1 MNHRAAL
8 VSLLALVAGCV
19 EPPEPRQSLVITTS
33 SDCSG
38 EYEEA
43 PGRGVEVADF
53 AVDSFEPEE
62 LANVSAVLCD
72 LRRYGYDPPRAC
84 LGRICPPVS
93 GALRCV
99 VGPMLE
105 VDSGRVRVACG
116 QWVDTPQGR
125 AGFRYETV
133 VLSVARTPA
142 LRIATSSEP

>member
-1 MNHRAAL
+1 MNHRTAL
-8 VSLLALVAGCV
+8 LSLVVLVVGCI

-33 SDCSG
+33 ADCSG

-43 PGRGVEVADF
+43 PGRGVEIADF

-72 LRRYGYDPPRAC
+72 LRSYGYDPPRAC
-84 LGRICPPVS
+84 LGRICPPVTS
-93 GALRCV
+93 ALRCV

-116 QWVDTPQGR
+116 QWVDTTQGR

-133 VLSVARTPA
+133 VLSVARTPVQG
-142 LRIATSSEP
+142 LGPESSE